1 MENSNLLILI
11 LSTASVVYILFKVG
25 QKIVKGILVLI
36 IAGLAFY
43 FWQGGTVDELKGK
56 GIQSLIDQS
65 SLVNLR
71 QNNCA
76 GDKADNTKCLCII
89 GPVEE
94 DLRSRLSS
102 SEMRTLDLDAQL
114 RKKEIRSSMSNK
126 QKEIRQCIIN
136 KKGPEYWN
144 GMKGIWERLKDATE
158 KIEKDSPV

>member
-11 LSTASVVYILFKVG
+11 LSAASVIYILFKVG

-71 QNNCA
+71 KNNCE
-76 GDKADNTKCLCII
+76 GDKVDNTKCICII
-89 GPVEE
+89 GPLE
-94 DLRSRLSS
+94 DDLTSLLSS
-102 SEMRTLDLDAQL
+102 TEMRTLDYDPQL
-114 RKKEIRSSMSNK
+114 IKKEIRLSLSNT
-126 QKEIRQCIIN
+126 QKEIRQCIIK

>member
-11 LSTASVVYILFKVG
+11 LSAASVIYILFKVG

-65 SLVNLR
+65 SLVALNK
-71 QNNCA
+71 NNCE
-76 GDKADNTKCLCII
+76 GKELDNTKCMCII
-89 GPVEE
+89 APLEE
-94 DLRSRLSS
+94 DLEARLSR
-102 SEMRTLDLDAQL
+102 SEMQTRDLDPEL
-114 RKKEIRSSMSNK
+114 IKKEIRISLQNR

-144 GMKGIWERLKDATE
+144 GIKGIWERLKEATE
-158 KIEKDSPV
+158 KKEAV